1 MQLLPTFEVPATAG
15 TSSSDERRV
24 STVISDLREKDS
36 LLLGSDAKA

>member
-1 MQLLPTFEVPATAG
+1 MQLLPTFEVAATAG
-15 TSSSDERRV
+15 TSSDERRV